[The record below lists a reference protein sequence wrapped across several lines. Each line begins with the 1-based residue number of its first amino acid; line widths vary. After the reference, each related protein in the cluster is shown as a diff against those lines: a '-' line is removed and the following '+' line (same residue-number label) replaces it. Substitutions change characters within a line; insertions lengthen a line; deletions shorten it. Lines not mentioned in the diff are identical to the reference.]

1 MSQLNPGIH
10 EVRTY
15 IARCANCGKS
25 TSPQYHERESQF
37 VIPNGWEKLKILH
50 SYAYYERYE
59 YNLFCDGCVP
69 EAKSDGYVAI

>member
-59 YNLFCDGCVP
+59 YNLFCDGCVSG
-69 EAKSDGYVAI
+69 AKSDGYVAI